1 MARRDRSGRE
11 NHLRPLLLTH
21 LKLLPTRGAQ
31 EVLAVRVPEHVEAQ
45 LVRAAEGL
53 VALRALVDLF

>member
-1 MARRDRSGRE
+1 MSRLVPGATVSGAAGS
-11 NHLRPLLLTH
+11 H

-31 EVLAVRVPEHVEAQ
+31 EVLAVRVPKHVQTQ
-45 LVRAAEGL
+45 LVGTAEGL